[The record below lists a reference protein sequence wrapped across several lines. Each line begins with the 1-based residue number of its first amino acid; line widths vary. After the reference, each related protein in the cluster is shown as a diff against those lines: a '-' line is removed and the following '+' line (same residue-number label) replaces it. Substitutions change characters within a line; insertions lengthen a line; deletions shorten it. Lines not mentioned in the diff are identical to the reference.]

1 MALSDV
7 SNILW
12 RERQLLELL
21 VFKLE
26 EEQLVL
32 AAGRSRWL
40 AHAMRE
46 VEIVRG
52 EICRIELERAIHVAD
67 AGRELGL
74 SGAPTLKELASLTPP
89 PWEGIFAEHRRAL
102 VTLAE
107 GGARFESVDDMEILD
122 TSDRPTMK
130 QNRSD
135 VEDADLAEVI
145 VNLRTR
151 QGAYQAALQATA
163 KAIHPSLADFLR

>member
-40 AHAMRE
+40 AHATRE
-46 VEIVRG
+46 VETVRG
-52 EICRIELERAIHVAD
+52 EIRRTELERAVHVAD

-74 SGAPTLKELASLTPP
+74 SGAPTLNELASLTPS

-102 VTLAE
+102 LTLA
-107 GGARFESVDDMEILD
+107 GDMESPD
-122 TSDRPTMK
+122 TSDSLTMK
-130 QNRSD
+130 ENVSD
-135 VEDADLAEVI
+135 VEDADLAEVMM
-145 VNLRTR
+145 NLQT
-151 QGAYQAALQATA
+151 QQVAYQAALRATA
-163 KAIHPSLADFLR
+163 RAIHPSLADFLR